1 MKTGVDLR
9 FDMTEVP
16 KSRSELI
23 TFTLNIRKELKK
35 NKQFIK
41 KIVFGEEEVVLKD
54 FVFGIP
60 VYIST
65 KKK

>member
-1 MKTGVDLR
+1 MKTGVELK
-9 FDMTEVP
+9 FDITEIP

-35 NKQFIK
+35 NKHFIK

-60 VYIST
+60 VYVST
-65 KKK
+65 KKE